1 MYGMDV
7 PTQRLV
13 FQGAKLGALSFGFVS
28 FCTGIAVCVAY
39 RLPVPPIA
47 VTEIG
52 VLLGGGLGAVAGYCW
67 RFPAGRTAVI
77 GILIGAVLGLPVAG
91 LMHGAVRVLGWL
103 GTVVM
108 AGLVGY
114 QAGMTGD
121 AAQTSPWRLHKGP

>member
-13 FQGAKLGALSFGFVS
+13 FKGAKLGALSFGFAS
-28 FCTGIAVCVAY
+28 FCAGVALCITY

-52 VLLGGGLGAVAGYCW
+52 VLLGGALGGLAGYCW
-67 RFPAGRTAVI
+67 RIPAGRTAVI
-77 GILIGAVLGLPVAG
+77 GVMVGAVLGLPVAG
-91 LMHGAVRVLGWL
+91 LMEGAVRVLGWL
-103 GTVVM
+103 ATVVM

-114 QAGMTGD
+114 QAGVTGADQRPD
-121 AAQTSPWRLHKGP
+121 AWRLHR